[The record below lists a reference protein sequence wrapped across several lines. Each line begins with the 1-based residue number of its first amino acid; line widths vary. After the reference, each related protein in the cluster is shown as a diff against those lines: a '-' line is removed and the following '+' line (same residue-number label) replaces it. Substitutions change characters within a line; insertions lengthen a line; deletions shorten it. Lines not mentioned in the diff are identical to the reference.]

1 MCRSKSTLPTEALL
15 MAKSLSPEILDQ
27 IAERFR
33 VLSEP
38 ARLRILNV
46 LLEGE
51 RTVSELVDETGL
63 NQANVS
69 KHLSLLRSFSF
80 VERRKDGL
88 YSIYSV
94 ADPSVG
100 VLCEVMCDRLEA
112 QAEELNAILGT
123 GS

>member
-1 MCRSKSTLPTEALL
+1 MCRPFHSLPIELPL
-15 MAKSLSPEILDQ
+15 MAKPLSPEILEQ

-46 LLEGE
+46 LLAGE

-69 KHLSLLRSFSF
+69 KHLSMLRSFSF
-80 VERRKDGL
+80 VERRKEGL

-100 VLCEVMCDRLEA
+100 MLCEVMCDRLEA

-123 GS
+123 GT

>member
-69 KHLSLLRSFSF
+69 KHLSLLRSFNF

>member
-1 MCRSKSTLPTEALL
+1 MRRSSFLLPSRPRT
-15 MAKSLSPEILDQ
+15 MAKPLSPEILEQ

-46 LLEGE
+46 LLDGE
-51 RTVSELVDETGL
+51 CTVSELVDQTGL

-69 KHLSLLRSFSF
+69 KHLSLLRASSF
-80 VERRKDGL
+80 VERRKEGL

-100 VLCEVMCDRLEA
+100 LLCEVMCDRLEA
-112 QAEELNAILGT
+112 RAEELSAMLGT